1 MTTMIESIEARFR
14 ASARFE
20 LKQLAELT
28 AEQREPLRELENDPS
43 FFGLLVPRATA
54 GANIKSVGSETAAL
68 LRHLAT
74 PAALALDDDVID
86 LVLDGVLEIE
96 RDGVFVSGPDAL
108 PHLVDRQ
115 ETAEPRG
122 IERLSFEALRHAED
136 LESTDAA
143 AASAALY
150 FYNRIPISRFWRA
163 RFPDRAAVLAHL
175 GVERDAVA
183 AMLRAWRQSSS
194 EGWISWTPRGGRR
207 VGADAPTYKMYVSP
221 RPENI
226 REAFEGVI
234 RALTDVGPVDFKI
247 GEDASGLLRPDKLVL
262 YFGSREEL
270 DRAAG
275 AILSRLSGCPAH
287 GVPFTAGVDAAGLLS
302 WGVDPPDSERTLSWM
317 GRESWRLWL
326 AGKLGDAIAFAKGW
340 STPLPVEPWR
350 FARERVRRL
359 GVDVDRWTPNDS
371 LWRSA

>member
-1 MTTMIESIEARFR
+1 MIDSTETRFR

-43 FFGLLVPRATA
+43 FFGLLVPRDTA
-54 GANIKSVGSETAAL
+54 GANIKSVGSEIAAL
-68 LRHLAT
+68 LRHLAA
-74 PAALALDDDVID
+74 PAVLAIDGDIID

-96 RDGVFVSGPDAL
+96 VDDVFLSGPDAL
-108 PHLVDRQ
+108 PHLVDPQ
-115 ETAEPRG
+115 DAAEPCG
-122 IERLSFEALRHAED
+122 IARISFEALRHAED

-183 AMLRAWRQSSS
+183 AMLRGWRQSSS
-194 EGWISWTPRGGRR
+194 QGWISWTPRGRR
-207 VGADAPTYKMYVSP
+207 HVGTDAPIYKLYVSP

-270 DRAAG
+270 DRAAN
-275 AILSRLSGCPAH
+275 AILSRLSSCPAH
-287 GVPFTAGVDAAGLLS
+287 GVPFTAGIDDAGLLS

-340 STPLPVEPWR
+340 STPLNVEPWR

-371 LWRSA
+371 LWRPA